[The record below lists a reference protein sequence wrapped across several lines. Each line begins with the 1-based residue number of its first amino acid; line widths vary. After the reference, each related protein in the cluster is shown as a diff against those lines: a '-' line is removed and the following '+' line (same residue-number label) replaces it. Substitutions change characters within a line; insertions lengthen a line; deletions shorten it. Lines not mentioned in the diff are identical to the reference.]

1 MNFFWILS
9 LISLILASQPLA
21 EVSFAKSKKVDVV
34 ANING
39 TIISQEVFSLYM
51 KDFYGKSP
59 LIRKNMTLKKR
70 ALNELIRS
78 ILTTQ
83 AAESQADIRESV
95 NLQDLKAIEQIY
107 KSAFFEQ
114 KLKNG
119 MKSKAVSSDTI
130 SKLLPKKIVTYYSF
144 SVPQKAMAEK
154 THEKIKKS
162 IATLKVPINI
172 RNKFLDFA
180 AEYGGKGFF
189 KTRKY
194 TDSYKVISELEKTV
208 IDAKK
213 TGLYDQIIKTDF
225 GYEIVLIWDVLTPTR
240 IYRYFAAEYLDK
252 YVDEELSDHIKSFR
266 EKSKISINEEQLE
279 KATIYN

>member
-1 MNFFWILS
+1 MNSFWILS
-9 LISLILASQPLA
+9 LISLIMASQPLV
-21 EVSFAKSKKVDVV
+21 EISFAKSKKEDVI
-34 ANING
+34 ADING

-51 KDFYGKSP
+51 KDFYGNSP
-59 LIRKNMTLKKR
+59 LILKNMTLKKR

-78 ILTTQ
+78 IITTQ
-83 AAESQADIRESV
+83 AAEFQADIRESV
-95 NLQDLKAIEQIY
+95 NQQDLKAIEQIY
-107 KSAFFEQ
+107 KSAFFKQ

-130 SKLLPKKIVTYYSF
+130 SKLLPKKLVSYYKF

-172 RNKFLDFA
+172 QNKFLEFA
-180 AEYGGKGFF
+180 AEYGGKAFI
-189 KTRKY
+189 KSRQY
-194 TDSYKVISELEKTV
+194 TDSYKAISELEKTI

-213 TGLYDQIIKTDF
+213 TGLYEEIIKTDF
-225 GYEIVLIWDVLTPTR
+225 GYEIVLIYEVLTPTR
-240 IYRYFAAEYLDK
+240 IHRLFAAEYLNK
-252 YVDEELSDHIKSFR
+252 YVDEELSDHIKNFR

-279 KATIYN
+279 KVIIYN